1 MSCLIRTLTG
11 YLAVMTTVSE
21 LTGLVQ
27 EEFPGSVSL
36 FHIDPGDG
44 FALGEQQ
51 VVLRASSCKT
61 DTIFPSSTSLYTGK
75 LYKLNN
81 AMTYHT
87 DCTVCY
93 FV

>member
-36 FHIDPGDG
+36 VHVDPGDG

-61 DTIFPSSTSLYTGK
+61 DTISPSSTSLY
-75 LYKLNN
+75 KLNK

>member
-36 FHIDPGDG
+36 VHVDPGDG

-61 DTIFPSSTSLYTGK
+61 DTITS

-81 AMTYHT
+81 AMTNHT